1 MLKKKVFISYAIE
14 DQDIAMKLYKDLKQ
28 SGVELWLDRK
38 NLMPGQNWKLEI
50 RKAIEK
56 SSYFLALISTKS
68 INKMGFTQKELKT
81 ALDIVDEM
89 PSSDIFI
96 IPVRIDDCRPIYGK
110 LQDLH
115 WVDLFPSYEEGL
127 KKILKVLR
135 PDMLLRPDI
144 PWERK

>member
-1 MLKKKVFISYAIE
+1 MFKKKVFISYAEE
-14 DQDIAMKLYKDLKQ
+14 DQDIAVKLYNDLRH

-38 NLMPGQNWKLEI
+38 DLSPGQNWKVEI
-50 RKAIEK
+50 KKAIEK

-68 INKMGFTQKELKT
+68 IDKKGFTQKELKF

-115 WVDLFPSYEEGL
+115 WVDLFPSYDEGL
-127 KKILKVLR
+127 KKILKVLK
-135 PDMLLRPDI
+135 PEMILRPDI